1 MPTTDL
7 EPPNPAESYPAEA
20 LANEELNARSIR
32 EVPLQD
38 LVKTI
43 FASRR
48 GSARPP
54 ALRRLHATSA
64 IAAGRARGE
73 GAGTLTA
80 LAAETGEAGTQ
91 EPSGAVAGAEAEAS
105 EEEGEG
111 EAGETEAEPAT
122 EGEAASKPVKRA
134 KRKYIKDFTKE
145 KGARLDDDIGLVD
158 RGVAKADADAIAA
171 SAAAATA
178 AAASASDQLDTGV
191 PGSQA
196 SSILSLPRFRD
207 VERTFSRHRP
217 IWVDQDRPD
226 VRMNLC
232 VTVVGA
238 TSDRPQVI
246 GSGVSMPGKV
256 LRKAQTSR
264 INGGGKRPGLQDVPA
279 SHSSS
284 SSCDRCPGRRR
295 IIRLRLRYP
304 PSPARNPSH
313 LRLAHQRHGGPEE
326 GDGPRHQAVSCSR
339 SAVRYGRHARRPVHG
354 SVHGG
359 ARQRRRLAAR
369 GTATGLPRRRHAEDQ
384 GHVACGRACHSSRH
398 RLPCSWRRSA
408 RPRRCW

>member
-217 IWVDQDRPD
+217 IWVDQDRPGVLRLSSPPHQLSRIDHHPVD

-264 INGGGKRPGLQDVPA
+264 INGGGKRPG
-279 SHSSS
+279 
-284 SSCDRCPGRRR
+284 
-295 IIRLRLRYP
+295 
-304 PSPARNPSH
+304 
-313 LRLAHQRHGGPEE
+313 E
-326 GDGPRHQAVSCSR
+326 
-339 SAVRYGRHARRPVHG
+339 
-354 SVHGG
+354 
-359 ARQRRRLAAR
+359 
-369 GTATGLPRRRHAEDQ
+369 
-384 GHVACGRACHSSRH
+384 HVA
-398 RLPCSWRRSA
+398 
-408 RPRRCW
+408 